1 MKLDN
6 PKFIVFK
13 YADGLK
19 PMTNFCDTE
28 EEAIETFSV
37 EQGKLLDTD
46 GDIDTHIANI
56 RIEIT
61 EWGKNGNF
69 ELEYPNGEVASFCLA
84 EVYLIGM
91 DVENTTEQEDAYAI
105 INEKEHN
112 KFETNF
118 HSTIISTLTDFI
130 YKDHKVGD
138 ELITDVVGKVN
149 HLSEKFAPRY
159 NWKYKDYK
167 MIKVILP

>member
-13 YADGLK
+13 YANGLK

-37 EQGKLLDTD
+37 EQGKLFDTD

-56 RIEIT
+56 RLEIT

-69 ELEYPNGEVASFCLA
+69 ELEYPNGDVASFCLA
-84 EVYLIGM
+84 EVYPIGM

-105 INEKEHN
+105 INEKENN

-118 HSTIISTLTDFI
+118 YDSIYETLKAFA
-130 YKDHKVGD
+130 YSDHMIGD
-138 ELITDVVGKVN
+138 NLIDDIVSN
-149 HLSEKFAPRY
+149 LQAKFSAKNNY
-159 NWKYKDYK
+159 QFKDYK
-167 MIKVILP
+167 IIKVILP